1 MKQILVMMAAVVL
14 VGCGKDTPE
23 TSQAVEAEVQVT
35 PAPTPEPVSPVD
47 QKLIVEKAVRKSLKK
62 PKGQLTEADL
72 AKVTAIRNVTQITDT
87 GLKEVAKLQQLTVL
101 NLGSL
106 KITDV
111 GLKEVAKLQN
121 LKHLWLDN
129 TRITDAGL
137 MEIAKLQKLEGLYL
151 EGTRITDAG
160 LRELAKLQ
168 NLKGLSLEDTRITDA
183 GLKNVARLE
192 NLQDLWLHNTSITD
206 VGLKEVAKMKQLKS
220 VSMFTG
226 GGAPWTY
233 GAETRATFTRAGM
246 AELRKALPNCRFNP

>member
-1 MKQILVMMAAVVL
+1 MGMKQIFVMMAAVVL
-14 VGCGKDTPE
+14 VGCGTAGVANGG
-23 TSQAVEAEVQVT
+23 SS
-35 PAPTPEPVSPVD
+35 APLTHK
-47 QKLIVEKAVRKSLKK
+47 KLISDPIVEKAIHESLEK
-62 PKGQLTEADL
+62 PKGELTEADL
-72 AKVTAIRNVTQITDT
+72 DQVVSVNFGNSK
-87 GLKEVAKLQQLTVL
+87 
-101 NLGSL
+101 
-106 KITDV
+106 
-111 GLKEVAKLQN
+111 
-121 LKHLWLDN
+121 
-129 TRITDAGL
+129 
-137 MEIAKLQKLEGLYL
+137 
-151 EGTRITDAG
+151 ITDAG

-168 NLKGLSLEDTRITDA
+168 NLKGLSLEDTKITDA